1 MYKSFTADEYKN
13 HFNFPADYK
22 IEAFISYGS
31 WNNEEGF
38 NNLSEVLKD
47 LNVDSETKKL
57 EGFLSNI
64 LEIKIDNKIYWFAV
78 AYGGAIL
85 SEYLHLAC
93 LFGSKQNIHIG
104 SCGGLYS
111 EMNSLDLLI
120 PTWTY
125 GLESSASMYDREN
138 TEHKYFS
145 NDELSNKLK
154 EKIDP
159 KHRVWNGPVVS
170 CHAMLGETYEDVQ
183 NWSKEG
189 YYGIEMETATV
200 FAVSKYFN
208 VPGASLMFVGD
219 NLIKGQT
226 VRDESHNQEKMQ
238 REGLK
243 KYVHRVAVEIVL
255 NI

>member
-1 MYKSFTADEYKN
+1 MG
-13 HFNFPADYK
+13 
-22 IEAFISYGS
+22 I
-31 WNNEEGF
+31 
-38 NNLSEVLKD
+38 
-47 LNVDSETKKL
+47 DSETKNF

-64 LEIKIDNKIYWFAV
+64 LEIKINNRLYWFVV

-111 EMNSLDLLI
+111 EMNSLDLLV

-138 TEHKYFS
+138 IEHKYFS
-145 NDELSNKLK
+145 DDELSNKLK

-159 KHRVWNGPVVS
+159 KYRIWNGPVVS

-200 FAVSKYFN
+200 FAVSKHFN
-208 VPGASLMFVGD
+208 VPSASLMHVGD

-226 VRDESHNQEKMQ
+226 VRDESHNQEKEQ
-238 REGLK
+238 REELK
-243 KYVHRVAVEIVL
+243 KYVHRVAVEIIL
-255 NI
+255 NK